1 MNEQKLKKIEVMKK
15 YNGFSSEENY
25 QFVLN
30 IVKKVTEGNEKIHT
44 FAVNQEE
51 NGDVVIILNDVKLT
65 FQYFRQLMTA
75 SGENNVKLNEL
86 SDFSRWMDST
96 ITRHLNEV
104 IKNQG
109 WK

>member
-1 MNEQKLKKIEVMKK
+1 MKK
-15 YNGFSSEENY
+15 YNGFNSEENY

-44 FAVNQEE
+44 FAVYQEE
-51 NGDVVIILNDVKLT
+51 NGDVVITLNDVRLT

-75 SGENNVKLNEL
+75 CAESDVKLNEL
-86 SDFSRWMDST
+86 PDFSRWMNNT